1 MVPNLSDPDFVTD
14 SMRTPEKKF
23 DTYGTDKRTRIR
35 ISVNNINNTARSKF
49 VLIGTEGMSY
59 CRLQFYSLISKLIWY
74 VLQYSVTLIE
84 EG

>member
-35 ISVNNINNTARSKF
+35 ISVNNINNTAK
-49 VLIGTEGMSY
+49 
-59 CRLQFYSLISKLIWY
+59 C
-74 VLQYSVTLIE
+74 
-84 EG
+84 